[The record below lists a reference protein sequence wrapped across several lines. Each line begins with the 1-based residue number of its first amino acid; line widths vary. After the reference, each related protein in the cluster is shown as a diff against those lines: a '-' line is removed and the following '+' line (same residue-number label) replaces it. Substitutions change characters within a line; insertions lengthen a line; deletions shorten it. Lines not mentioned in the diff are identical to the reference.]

1 MVNTKIKSIT
11 FFVAE
16 DGEAVYSQQKTRPG
30 ANCGSDHQLLIA
42 NFRLKLK
49 ETGKNT
55 RPVRYDLN
63 QILYEFAVA
72 VMNRFKGLDLDNT
85 VPEKLWTKVR
95 SIVKEAVNK
104 TVPKKKKSK
113 KAKGLSREAL
123 KDLKKKEKQ
132 KPREKGKGTSN

>member
-55 RPVRYDLN
+55 RSVRYDLN
-63 QILYEFAVA
+63 QIPYEFTVE
-72 VMNRFKGLDLDNT
+72 VMNRSKGLDLDNSA
-85 VPEKLWTKVR
+85 P
-95 SIVKEAVNK
+95 
-104 TVPKKKKSK
+104 
-113 KAKGLSREAL
+113 
-123 KDLKKKEKQ
+123 
-132 KPREKGKGTSN
+132 

>member
-72 VMNRFKGLDLDNT
+72 VMNRFKGLDLDNS
-85 VPEKLWTKVR
+85 VSEELWMEVHN
-95 SIVKEAVNK
+95 IVQEVVN
-104 TVPKKKKSK
+104 
-113 KAKGLSREAL
+113 
-123 KDLKKKEKQ
+123 
-132 KPREKGKGTSN
+132 

>member
-1 MVNTKIKSIT
+1 MPREHTDHSKHTLPATPETTVHMDINQMVSTEIRLVLCAAENGEKST
-11 FFVAE
+11 Q
-16 DGEAVYSQQKTRPG
+16 STKTRPG

-113 KAKGLSREAL
+113 KAK
-123 KDLKKKEKQ
+123 
-132 KPREKGKGTSN
+132 

>member
-1 MVNTKIKSIT
+1 MVNTKIKLIT

-49 ETGKNT
+49 KTGKNT

-113 KAKGLSREAL
+113 KAK
-123 KDLKKKEKQ
+123 
-132 KPREKGKGTSN
+132 